1 MPDSLGD
8 AAQIRLIGKQIA
20 KSAIVE
26 FVAEHPELARREA
39 EIPAPLK
46 WAGGI
51 VAALFT
57 AGIATLAG
65 WLVISVSEMQVTLA
79 RMDERMALQGDT
91 QTGRMTEMERRI
103 VQLEQ
108 YHRVETGR

>member
-8 AAQIRLIGKQIA
+8 AAQVRLIGEQIA
-20 KSAIVE
+20 KTAIVE
-26 FVAEHPELARREA
+26 FVAEHPEFARKEA

-51 VAALFT
+51 LAALFT
-57 AGIATLAG
+57 AGIASLAG
-65 WLVISVSEMQVTLA
+65 WLILSVSEMQVTLA

-91 QTGRMTEMERRI
+91 QTGRMAEMERRI

-108 YHRVETGR
+108 YHRSGGGR